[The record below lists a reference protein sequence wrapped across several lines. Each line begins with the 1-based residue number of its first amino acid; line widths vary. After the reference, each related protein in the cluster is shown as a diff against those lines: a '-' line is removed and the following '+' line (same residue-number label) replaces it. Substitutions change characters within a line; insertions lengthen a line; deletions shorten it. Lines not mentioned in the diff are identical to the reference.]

1 MREVCLGAHPVKHN
15 SEAAHEIE
23 ASAASGKRP
32 SYAAARPI
40 FVTAN
45 FVTRLLFV
53 TAPNAS
59 RAASNMVI
67 LRAKTFRGSIPHPMQ
82 SLCTLRDHC
91 RQWPRNTR
99 YQADA
104 TPYLDRTCTGRIAPA
119 LPGALIQSPR
129 RRWRGAAGVGP
140 GHYKPS
146 AATFSKLK
154 AFMRKIA
161 ARTLAGLIRALEACA
176 EIFKPA
182 ERKNYVA
189 VRGDYLP
196 FPETHHSQ
204 WQCPGVSHTHSPP

>member
-1 MREVCLGAHPVKHN
+1 MWPIWFNHQGRHVSAFMDLAKHN
-15 SEAAHEIE
+15 
-23 ASAASGKRP
+23 
-32 SYAAARPI
+32 
-40 FVTAN
+40 V
-45 FVTRLLFV
+45 
-53 TAPNAS
+53 
-59 RAASNMVI
+59 
-67 LRAKTFRGSIPHPMQ
+67 Q
-82 SLCTLRDHC
+82 SLGLATPGGARQI
-91 RQWPRNTR
+91 RRAGQWPRNTR

-140 GHYKPS
+140 GHCKPS
-146 AATFSKLK
+146 APTFSKLK

-176 EIFKPA
+176 KIFKPA